1 MSALYLTDLEI
12 ILLDFKIHK
21 PETRKTMERYGM
33 KAAVATA
40 LLSAAVM
47 LGGCGKN
54 EITDEGMQLVQSLN
68 YTEALAKFDEAESS
82 GEDIRQIQRGRGIA
96 YMGLT
101 EYDSAVEC
109 FENALASGTGFVAS
123 MDYDMNYYMAA
134 AYSKNG
140 QYDEAEDR
148 YNAILALKENDT
160 DAYFLRGTVRLAK
173 SDYDNAKLDFDRVIS
188 MDGKNYDRVIDIYQV
203 MDYYGYGAAGQEY
216 LNDALST
223 GEEQMNSFDRGRI
236 YYYLGRYQDAALLLE
251 ETREKGGAESTLYLG
266 RAYEAI
272 GEYNYATNVYS
283 SYLAKD
289 NQSAEVYNQLG
300 LCNISKKDYEAALAA
315 FQAGMQI
322 ENNGMMQTL
331 AFNEIMAYEYL
342 GEYQKAAV
350 LINNYMNTYPDDD
363 MAARE
368 QDFLSTR

>member
-1 MSALYLTDLEI
+1 MWQ
-12 ILLDFKIHK
+12 
-21 PETRKTMERYGM
+21 YGK
-33 KAAVATA
+33 KAAVAGA

-54 EITDEGMQLVQSLN
+54 EITNEGMQLVESLN
-68 YTEALAKFDEAESS
+68 YTEALEKFDEAESA
-82 GEDIRQIQRGRGIA
+82 GEDVRKIDRGRGIA

-101 EYDSAVEC
+101 DYSQAVEF
-109 FENALASGTGFVAS
+109 FESALASGSGFVGS
-123 MDYDMNYYMAA
+123 VDYDMNYYMAA
-134 AYSKNG
+134 AYSKNE
-140 QYDEAEDR
+140 QYEKAEER
-148 YNAILALKENDT
+148 YNAILDLKENDV
-160 DAYFLRGTVRLAK
+160 DAYFLRGTVRLAM
-173 SDYDNAKLDFDRVIS
+173 SDYDNAKQDFDKVVS
-188 MDGKNYDRVIDIYQV
+188 MDGKNYDRIIDIYQA

-216 LNDALST
+216 LDNALSA
-223 GEEQMNSFDRGRI
+223 GESQMDSFDKGRI
-236 YYYLGRYQDAALLLE
+236 YYYLGRYQDAAILLE
-251 ETREKGGAESTLYLG
+251 ESREKGGAESTLYLG

-289 NQSAEVYNQLG
+289 NQSAEIYNQLG
-300 LCNISKKDYEAALAA
+300 LCNMSKQDYEAALTA
-315 FQAGMQI
+315 FQTGMQI